1 MLVLACSVAD
11 LVDLRGQ
18 EVAKNLTFVMSKST
32 GKQGIY
38 NGTDRSRWQENPND
52 QNGKCKY
59 GNCYD
64 QSKVVL
70 QKPEFWLTFKP
81 GHVQYE
87 APVGKAVG
95 FDLYFVNLLRTTYTL
110 IPSSSLQTS
119 TTTIRPRATGFKAA
133 TGTILCS
140 SQSREGLEKA
150 PIAPTSAGEA
160 EAAPIACSCKQ
171 ITSPDRRSFIAIS

>member
-38 NGTDRSRWQENPND
+38 NSTDRSRWQENPND

-59 GNCYD
+59 HNCSN

-95 FDLYFVNLLRTTYTL
+95 FDLYFVNLLLPHTH
-110 IPSSSLQTS
+110 
-119 TTTIRPRATGFKAA
+119 
-133 TGTILCS
+133 
-140 SQSREGLEKA
+140 
-150 PIAPTSAGEA
+150 
-160 EAAPIACSCKQ
+160 
-171 ITSPDRRSFIAIS
+171 